1 MFRMGIDGVHS
12 DWVDR
17 MMDAY
22 RAELGA
28 PRL

>member
-1 MFRMGIDGVHS
+1 MGIDAIYS

-22 RAELGA
+22 TDEIGKPGA
-28 PRL
+28 VT